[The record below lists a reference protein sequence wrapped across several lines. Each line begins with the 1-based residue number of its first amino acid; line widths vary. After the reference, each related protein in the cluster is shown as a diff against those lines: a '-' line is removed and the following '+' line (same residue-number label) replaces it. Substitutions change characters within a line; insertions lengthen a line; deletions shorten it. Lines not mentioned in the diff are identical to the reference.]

1 MDERTNG
8 QTNGQMQGRLL
19 CLWLGVCYASQLGVC
34 FASQLGVYCPTEPAE
49 NIFEDL
55 LAVRM
60 QLPKIFLKVFSS
72 PNRPAENIFKNLDA
86 VLPSLLKCSSQNKWA
101 AASFC

>member
-19 CLWLGVCYASQLGVC
+19 RLWLGVCYASQLGVC
-34 FASQLGVYCPTEPAE
+34 FASQLGVFCPTEPAE
-49 NIFEDL
+49 NIFEDF

-60 QLPKIFLKVFSS
+60 DLPKTFWKAFWLSEWTSRKHFWRFCSC
-72 PNRPAENIFKNLDA
+72 PNGPAERIFRCLF
-86 VLPSLLKCSSQNKWA
+86 PSA
-101 AASFC
+101 RP